1 MSKVMRKEVLSILIP
16 DGEADHLALP
26 VICCLA
32 NVKGLKIHVLSSDP
46 WSNVHFSRHCASFTH
61 YDSAHDDDHILDV
74 ISSTVSKTGAEFLLP
89 VSESG
94 IRLVASHRNKF
105 DGLILAPVPPLDSFD
120 KAIDKWQLADFMQ
133 TNNMPTP
140 HTILLRS
147 DTKLNRH
154 LRNLK
159 FPVLLKPTR
168 GTNGRGIRQF
178 DNLASLEHFLESHL
192 EVTSEFIIQEL
203 VQGYDI
209 DCSVLCLDGEILAFT
224 IQKGIIPNRLRFLPP
239 IAIEFLMHEE
249 VLKVVRNL
257 VSALGWS
264 GVAHLDLRVDEE
276 EGGCVKIIELNARY
290 WASLLGSFGAGVNF
304 PHLSV
309 IAGLGQLLPK
319 NCYRHNRYIEPYQ
332 ALKLTVFRSLPPGV
346 AGFGF
351 SETGW
356 RYLLNDPLPNAVGK
370 TRSLWKSLKKKYES

>member
-1 MSKVMRKEVLSILIP
+1 MSEVMHKEVLSILIP

-32 NVKGLKIHVLSSDP
+32 NVKDFKIHVLSSDP
-46 WSNVHFSRHCASFTH
+46 WSNVRFSRHCSSFTH
-61 YDSAHDDDHILDV
+61 YDSTHGDDHILEV
-74 ISSTVSKTGAEFLLP
+74 ISSTVRKTGAEFLLP

-94 IRLVASHRNKF
+94 IRLVASYRNKF

-120 KAIDKWQLADFMQ
+120 KAIDKGQLADFMQ
-133 TNNMPTP
+133 TNDIPTP
-140 HTILLRS
+140 HTILLRP
-147 DTKLNRH
+147 DTVFNRH
-154 LRNLK
+154 LQNLK

-178 DNLASLEHFLESHL
+178 DNFASLEYFLASHL
-192 EVTSEFIIQEL
+192 EATSEYIIQEL

-209 DCSVLCLDGEILAFT
+209 DCSVLCHDGEILAFT
-224 IQKGIIPNRLRFLPP
+224 IQKGIIPNPLRFLPP
-239 IAIEFLMHEE
+239 IAIEFLIHAE
-249 VLKVVRNL
+249 VLKVVRKL

-264 GVAHLDLRVDEE
+264 GVAHLDLIVDEE

-290 WASLLGSFGAGVNF
+290 WGSLLGSLGAGVNF
-304 PHLSV
+304 PHQSV

-319 NCYRHNRYIEPYQ
+319 NSYRHYRYIEPYQ
-332 ALKLTVFRSLPPGV
+332 ALKLTMFMSLPPGM
-346 AGFGF
+346 AGFRF

-356 RYLLNDPLPNAVGK
+356 RYLLNDPLPSAVGK
-370 TRSLWKSLKKKYES
+370 ARYIWKSLKKKYGS